1 MNSNKE
7 IADKAVNFFI
17 QRILKIKLNKSQF
30 FYVFNDLEEYNNK
43 SKTMLI
49 CNMLSLKNAYHLTLI
64 K

>member
-49 CNMLSLKNAYHLTLI
+49 CNMLSLKKAYHLTLI

>member
-7 IADKAVNFFI
+7 IAEKAVNFFI
-17 QRILKIKLNKSQF
+17 QRILKIKLNKSKF